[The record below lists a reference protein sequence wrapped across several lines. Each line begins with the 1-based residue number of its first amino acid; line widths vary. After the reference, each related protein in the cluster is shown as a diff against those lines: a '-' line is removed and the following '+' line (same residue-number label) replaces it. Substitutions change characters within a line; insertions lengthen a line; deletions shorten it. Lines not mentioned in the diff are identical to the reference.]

1 MNDSVHSQGNLGPYL
16 AATMGPS
23 GSNGQLAPRTIRV
36 QKFAEAR
43 GPELERLHSIV
54 AQRLGNN
61 FRSQRNKRRRTTSHD
76 NQASNRRR
84 RKRQKGLQCDNP
96 ELKTQEKLPRRVRRR
111 NELRMNPQSGFSTSG
126 DGTKRLRTH
135 VWNAKRFT
143 MTKLWGF
150 HLPLGL
156 HGRGRGSRA
165 LLKRCREGVVVHDAS
180 YHLAV
185 QLDGPEDSLISILRM
200 VLVPSPR
207 GHPID
212 GRPSVLCGSTY
223 ESAML
228 HHVGEPT
235 GRPICPVICIWRPLN
250 EKNLENAELDY
261 SDNGHT
267 EPRNSEGSKLFR
279 QLWVW
284 IHASAF
290 GEGYN
295 ALKSA
300 CQKEMDAKSISINC
314 FSLEGRIAKLELMGS
329 GAFQLLKK
337 ILHPISCVPGKSFQL
352 KKHSEAVSNDD
363 KMKDHSSLKEEQFSD
378 STVLSLVVKDPRAYR
393 EEGVTD
399 VKSVTTTKVE
409 FTSPVQVEEHTIPSD
424 DHGVSPPSS
433 LVYPEIEDLWDA
445 SRGIKPPVDESVL
458 CQERHDKRLE
468 FYCLSD
474 PNCRTSSTLEAF
486 QSSTCP
492 IMLLRKH
499 SQAHSQEHTSLGWFI
514 ILPLSWVK
522 AFWVPLVTMG
532 AHAIGLREKRW
543 ISCEASLPY
552 FPSDFPDCSAYTSLV
567 AAEAAASSSKAD
579 LRPRKLRPMKIPIPL
594 PWSTVQ
600 TAYDEVPSLEG
611 NSQIPAGREIYN
623 MRTSR
628 ELGLFNERFGGHL
641 LLFPHGVGNE
651 GSLQKALINEV
662 VPCQDG
668 IIQFKD
674 EKKLYFLRVILRAFR
689 EGAFEEGAVVCTPHF
704 SDISL
709 WSSRPENYG
718 KGLQISESA
727 VASYFKEESSG
738 TWVLQTPLDPLARE
752 SHRRGIGFVTTGF
765 VRGSKKPAAV
775 AICEATSLARLR
787 AEQWSE
793 MHVKRR
799 KEEIYVLVRNLRS
812 SAYRLALA
820 TIVLEHQKEDVK
832 SL

>member
-1 MNDSVHSQGNLGPYL
+1 
-16 AATMGPS
+16 MGPS

-54 AQRLGNN
+54 AQRLGND

-165 LLKRCREGVVVHDAS
+165 LLKRCREGVVVYDAS

-185 QLDGPEDSLISILRM
+185 QLEGPE
-200 VLVPSPR
+200 
-207 GHPID
+207 
-212 GRPSVLCGSTY
+212 
-223 ESAML
+223 L

-250 EKNLENAELDY
+250 EKNLENSELDY

-267 EPRNSEGSKLFR
+267 EPRDSEGSKLFR

-300 CQKEMDAKSISINC
+300 CQKE
-314 FSLEGRIAKLELMGS
+314 
-329 GAFQLLKK
+329 
-337 ILHPISCVPGKSFQL
+337 L

-709 WSSRPENYG
+709 WSS
-718 KGLQISESA
+718 
-727 VASYFKEESSG
+727 
-738 TWVLQTPLDPLARE
+738 
-752 SHRRGIGFVTTGF
+752 
-765 VRGSKKPAAV
+765 SKKPAAV